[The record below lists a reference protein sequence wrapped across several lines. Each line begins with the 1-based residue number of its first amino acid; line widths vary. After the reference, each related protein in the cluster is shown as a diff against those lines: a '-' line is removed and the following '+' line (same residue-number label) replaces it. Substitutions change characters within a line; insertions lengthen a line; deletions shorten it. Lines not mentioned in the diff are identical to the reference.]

1 MLPVKDNIPRERFPL
16 VTMCVVVTDV
26 GIYALATHRVG
37 LLPFLLDVGF
47 LALLGP
53 SVENRLRRVRFGGL
67 CLLAGAVAVAT
78 WRLIGGDSPP
88 PLLFATLGVV
98 VAVVGGYLL
107 LFPHARVLTLVPVP
121 FYTTLVEIPAA
132 ALVAVWLALQ
142 IVFGVVGL
150 GDPVGMP
157 SLALASVA
165 AR

>member
-16 VTMCVVVTDV
+16 VTVCLVAVDV
-26 GIYALATHRVG
+26 AVYALSSHRVG

-53 SVENRLRRVRFGGL
+53 SVENRLGRAGL
-67 CLLAGAVAVAT
+67 CGLCVLAAAIAMAA
-78 WRLIGGDSPP
+78 WALIGHDSPS
-88 PLLFATLGVV
+88 PLLFGTLGVV

-132 ALVAVWLALQ
+132 ALVGVWLALQ
-142 IVFGVVGL
+142 IVFGVAGL
-150 GDPVGMP
+150 GDPIGMP
-157 SLALASVA
+157 SLAQASVA
-165 AR
+165 SQ

>member
-16 VTMCVVVTDV
+16 ATVCVATVDV
-26 GIYALATHRVG
+26 AIYALSSHRVG

-53 SVENRLRRVRFGGL
+53 SVENGLGRARFFGL
-67 CLLAGAVAVAT
+67 CLLAGVLAVAVWA
-78 WRLIGGDSPP
+78 LIGRASPS

-98 VAVVGGYLL
+98 VAVIASHLL
-107 LFPHARVLTLVPVP
+107 LFPSARVLTLVPVP

-142 IVFGVVGL
+142 VVFGVAGL

-157 SLALASVA
+157 SLALASA
-165 AR
+165 AAQ